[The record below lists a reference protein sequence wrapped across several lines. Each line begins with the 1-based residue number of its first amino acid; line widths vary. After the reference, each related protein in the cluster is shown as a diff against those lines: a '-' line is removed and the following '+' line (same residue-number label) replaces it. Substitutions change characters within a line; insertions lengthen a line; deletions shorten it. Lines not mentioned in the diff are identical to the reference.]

1 MPGLALKNFR
11 GFQEA
16 YIPLAAGS
24 NFFVGENSTGK
35 TSVLSLIEILST
47 HHFYFTHELISDY
60 VDFSAYED
68 AVSAK
73 TPKADMAIGYFRFIY
88 SKLKRGTIDAL
99 CFHFGNDKGRTD
111 LKSVQYAANG
121 YLIEAKFRKTL
132 VQFTV
137 HKAIVDST
145 AHSYPVA
152 ALTAM
157 FNGTTASFQ
166 GDLVCTGKYSY
177 ANLPMPSPLISVLN
191 ILSLEKIRNS
201 DDDPL
206 VRARTRHEL
215 FDDLKWIAPIR
226 AKPQGISTKIQN
238 TYSAEGEHIPSL
250 IRRAFGLKGEVAL
263 ANRLKS
269 VVAPFGKDSHLFDNI
284 GVQEY
289 GQGPTSPF
297 EVQIQ
302 LGGHSHR
309 LSNVG
314 YGVSQSLPVLIEI
327 ASSSAGE
334 TFIVQQP
341 EVHLHPR
348 AQAAFG
354 EFLHDM
360 TTSRKHSFLIETH
373 SDYLIDRF
381 RLQMRKKNRKNHPIS
396 QVLFFSKSSKGFNT
410 VSSILLNRDGSLPEK
425 LPNGYRDF
433 FLREELQLLSI
444 R

>member
-1 MPGLALKNFR
+1 MPGIALKNFR

-16 YIPLAAGS
+16 YIPLTNGS

-47 HHFYFTHELISDY
+47 HNFYFTHELASDY

-68 AVSAK
+68 AVSIK
-73 TPKADMAIGYFRFIY
+73 TPKKDMAIGYFRFTY

-99 CFHFGNDKGRTD
+99 CFHFGSDKGRTE
-111 LKSVQYAANG
+111 LTSVQYAANG
-121 YLIEAKFRKTL
+121 YIIEAKFRKTL

-137 HKAIVDST
+137 HKAAIDIEQYSHPKDALKMMFDGAMST
-145 AHSYPVA
+145 
-152 ALTAM
+152 L
-157 FNGTTASFQ
+157 Q
-166 GDLVCTGKYSY
+166 GELIYSDKYSY
-177 ANLPMPSPLISVLN
+177 SNLPMPSPLISALN

-201 DDDPL
+201 EDDPL
-206 VRARTRHEL
+206 VRVRIRHEL

-226 AKPQGISTKIQN
+226 AKPQGVSTKIQN

-250 IRRAFGLKGEVAL
+250 IRRAFGQKGEAAL

-269 VVAPFGKDSHLFDNI
+269 VVTSFGKDSHLFDSI

-289 GQGPTSPF
+289 GQGPTSPY

-302 LGGHSHR
+302 LGDHFHR

-314 YGVSQSLPVLIEI
+314 YGVSQSLPVLIEV
-327 ASSSAGE
+327 ASSSLGE
-334 TFIVQQP
+334 TFIIQQP

-381 RLQMRKKNRKNHPIS
+381 RLQMKKKRHSNHPAS

-410 VSSILLNRDGSLPEK
+410 VSSILLNKDGSLPEK
-425 LPNGYRDF
+425 LPNGYREF